1 MRGEAIAAYDAD
13 LPPGESFQ
21 ASAAAVNA
29 VHDGVRDSKCK
40 LVARM
45 AATSERMIA
54 AALNYAAA
62 EEASAAA
69 LRSGCCGA

>member
-1 MRGEAIAAYDAD
+1 
-13 LPPGESFQ
+13 
-21 ASAAAVNA
+21 
-29 VHDGVRDSKCK
+29 
-40 LVARM
+40 M